1 MTVEREAAMIL
12 VHQRY
17 FAKPGLR
24 EKVLETR
31 VAASRRLAALGV
43 PTGRIWVPVPPEAA
57 GIEQADVPD
66 VIWECT
72 YAGLAE
78 REQIRTLQEGDL
90 EFAAIRARQGTQLA
104 QWRREHYRL
113 LE

>member
-1 MTVEREAAMIL
+1 MIL

-31 VAASRRLAALGV
+31 IAASRRLAALDV
-43 PTGRIWVPVPPEAA
+43 PAGRIWVPVPPEG
-57 GIEQADVPD
+57 GIEQAEVPD

-78 REQIRTLQEGDL
+78 RELIRAFQEGDL
-90 EFAAIRARQGTQLA
+90 EFAAIRARQGTQLV

>member
-1 MTVEREAAMIL
+1 MIL

-43 PTGRIWVPVPPEAA
+43 PTGRIWVPVPPEA
-57 GIEQADVPD
+57 GIEQVGIPD

-78 REQIRTLQEGDL
+78 RERIRTFQEGDL

>member
-1 MTVEREAAMIL
+1 MIL

-24 EKVLETR
+24 ERVLETR
-31 VAASRRLAALGV
+31 IAASRRLATLKV
-43 PTGRIWVPVPPEAA
+43 PSGRIWVPVPPQASV
-57 GIEQADVPD
+57 EQVDLPD

-72 YAGLAE
+72 YADLAE
-78 REQIRTLQEGDL
+78 REHIRALQEGDA
-90 EFAAIRARQGTQLA
+90 EFAAIRARQGTQLV

>member
-1 MTVEREAAMIL
+1 MIL

-24 EKVLETR
+24 ERVLATR
-31 VAASRRLAALGV
+31 VEASRRLATLQV
-43 PTGRIWVPVPPEAA
+43 PSGNIWVPVPPPT
-57 GIEQADVPD
+57 GVEQADLPD

-72 YAGLAE
+72 YADLAE
-78 REQIRTLQEGDL
+78 RERIRAVQEGDP
-90 EFAAIRARQGTQLA
+90 EFAAIRARQGTQLV

>member
-1 MTVEREAAMIL
+1 MIL

-43 PTGRIWVPVPPEAA
+43 PTGRIWVPVPREA
-57 GIEQADVPD
+57 GIEQADLPD

-78 REQIRTLQEGDL
+78 REEIRALQEGDL
-90 EFAAIRARQGTQLA
+90 EFAAIRARQGTQLV

-113 LE
+113 LK

>member
-1 MTVEREAAMIL
+1 MIL

-43 PTGRIWVPVPPEAA
+43 PAGRIWVPVPPEA

-78 REQIRTLQEGDL
+78 REEIRALQEGDL
-90 EFAAIRARQGTQLA
+90 EFAAIRTRQGTQLV

-113 LE
+113 LG